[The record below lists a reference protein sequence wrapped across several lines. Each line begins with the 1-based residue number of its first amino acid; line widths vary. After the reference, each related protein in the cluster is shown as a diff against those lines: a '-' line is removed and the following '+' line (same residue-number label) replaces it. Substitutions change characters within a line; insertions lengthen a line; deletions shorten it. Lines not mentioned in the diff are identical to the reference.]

1 MRYSIVTVT
10 FNAAAM
16 LPVTLESLAAQRCQ
30 DLEWLVQD
38 GASADQ
44 SLALI
49 TAHSAATM
57 GLRLVSEPD
66 GGIYDAMNRAV
77 ARAQGDWIYFL
88 NAGDA
93 LADAEVLASVAAAAD
108 ASAVDLI
115 VGEVLTVGPRVT
127 QHRSYA
133 HLGPT
138 RLLFDSLC
146 HQAVFARRSL
156 FDRFG
161 AFDTRFRYAADYDW
175 LLRVWRGGARVRML
189 PQVVAHFATGGA
201 HAKAATDTSRENEA
215 VRRQHANA
223 ALLAFGRLWFH
234 NAHRLRRACGL
245 EALGRRSL
253 RAPGA

>member
-1 MRYSIVTVT
+1 MRCSIVTVT
-10 FNAAAM
+10 YNAAAV
-16 LPVTLESLAAQRCQ
+16 LPVSLDSLAAQRCR
-30 DLEWLVQD
+30 DWEWLVQD
-38 GASADQ
+38 GASTDH

-49 TAHSAATM
+49 TAHPAASM
-57 GLRLVSEPD
+57 APLRLVSEPD

-93 LADAEVLASVAAAAD
+93 LAHADVLDSVAAAAD
-108 ASAVDLI
+108 ASAADLI
-115 VGEVLTVGPRVT
+115 VGEVLTLGPRVH

-161 AFDTRFRYAADYDW
+161 PFDTRFRYAADYDW
-175 LLRVWRGGARVRML
+175 LLRVWRGGARVHML
-189 PQVVAHFATGGA
+189 PQRVAHFDTGGA
-201 HAKAATDTSRENEA
+201 HARAAADTARENEA
-215 VRRQHANA
+215 VRRQHASP
-223 ALLAFGRLWFH
+223 ALLALGRLWFH
-234 NAHRLRRACGL
+234 NAHRLRRAFGL

-253 RAPGA
+253 RG